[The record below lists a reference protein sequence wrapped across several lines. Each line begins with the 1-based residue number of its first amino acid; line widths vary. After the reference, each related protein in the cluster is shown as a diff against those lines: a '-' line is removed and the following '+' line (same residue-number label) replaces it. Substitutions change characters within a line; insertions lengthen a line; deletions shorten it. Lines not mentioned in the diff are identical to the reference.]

1 MAYATIE
8 EAWGLKS
15 FASEERP
22 RKRVVVKTPRV
33 TSPRMTS
40 PRMTSPRMTSPRMTS
55 PSAFVSETPH
65 RPVPTVRDVQK
76 FIAGLY
82 AKSGASGMTAVAA
95 ASLALIQLLGPQISK
110 ALCGK
115 AADARSWLSSLLE
128 DPEKMLMILAVLFG
142 VIVMLDVTKP
152 VEPSLAP
159 W

>member
-15 FASEERP
+15 FSKNTPTRTLERP
-22 RKRVVVKTPRV
+22 QKRVVVKTPRV
-33 TSPRMTS
+33 PRVS
-40 PRMTSPRMTSPRMTS
+40 S

-82 AKSGASGMTAVAA
+82 AKSGASGV
-95 ASLALIQLLGPQISK
+95 IQLLGPQISK
-110 ALCGK
+110 AICGK
-115 AADARSWLSSLLE
+115 AVDARSWLSSLLE
-128 DPEKMLMILAVLFG
+128 DPEKMLIILAVLFG
-142 VIVMLDVTKP
+142 VIVLMDVTKP

>member
-15 FASEERP
+15 FARESSRP
-22 RKRVVVKTPRV
+22 EKRVVIKTPPIKRPPV
-33 TSPRMTS
+33 I
-40 PRMTSPRMTSPRMTS
+40 S
-55 PSAFVSETPH
+55 PSAFASSTPH

-82 AKSGASGMTAVAA
+82 AKSGASGV
-95 ASLALIQLLGPQISK
+95 IQLLGPQISK

-115 AADARSWLSSLLE
+115 AAANGKSWLSSLLE

-142 VIVMLDVTKP
+142 VIVLLDVTKP

>member
-15 FASEERP
+15 FARESSRP
-22 RKRVVVKTPRV
+22 EKRVVIKTPPIKR
-33 TSPRMTS
+33 P
-40 PRMTSPRMTSPRMTS
+40 P
-55 PSAFVSETPH
+55 AFESSTPH

-82 AKSGASGMTAVAA
+82 AKSGASGV
-95 ASLALIQLLGPQISK
+95 IQLLGPQISK

-115 AADARSWLSSLLE
+115 AADAKSWLSSLLE

-142 VIVMLDVTKP
+142 VIVLLDVTKP

>member
-15 FASEERP
+15 FARESSRP
-22 RKRVVVKTPRV
+22 EKRVVIKTPPIKR
-33 TSPRMTS
+33 P
-40 PRMTSPRMTSPRMTS
+40 P
-55 PSAFVSETPH
+55 AFESSTPH

-82 AKSGASGMTAVAA
+82 AKSGASGV
-95 ASLALIQLLGPQISK
+95 IQLLGPQISK

-115 AADARSWLSSLLE
+115 AAANGKSWLSSLLE

-142 VIVMLDVTKP
+142 VIVLLDVTKP

>member
-33 TSPRMTS
+33 TSPRVTS
-40 PRMTSPRMTSPRMTS
+40 PRVTSPRMTS
-55 PSAFVSETPH
+55 PSAFVSSTPH

-82 AKSGASGMTAVAA
+82 AKSGASGV
-95 ASLALIQLLGPQISK
+95 IQLLGPQISK

>member
-15 FASEERP
+15 FARESSSRP
-22 RKRVVVKTPRV
+22 EKRVVIKTPPIKR
-33 TSPRMTS
+33 P
-40 PRMTSPRMTSPRMTS
+40 P
-55 PSAFVSETPH
+55 AFESSTPH

-82 AKSGASGMTAVAA
+82 AKSGASGV
-95 ASLALIQLLGPQISK
+95 IQLLGPQISK

-115 AADARSWLSSLLE
+115 AADAKSWLSSLLE

-142 VIVMLDVTKP
+142 VIVLLDVTKP